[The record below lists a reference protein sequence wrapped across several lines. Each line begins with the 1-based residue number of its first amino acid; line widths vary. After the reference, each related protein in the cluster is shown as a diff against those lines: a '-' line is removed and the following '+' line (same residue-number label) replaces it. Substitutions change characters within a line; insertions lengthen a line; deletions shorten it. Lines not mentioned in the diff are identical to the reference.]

1 MPNLSDNCKG
11 CGPNDLRETRVSGR
25 TSVEVPEDYLA
36 EYLGPP
42 QSQLAEALAVAEQL
56 SERAAMP
63 AFEQQ
68 PEAGVSSRGSQFT
81 LAESGAADVA
91 PGPGYNAPILAS
103 SRVVEHRNCSYR
115 LAPARCPTGEAIVI
129 EECDWYVNGKFQGR
143 KWWAIT
149 TCMDLKRAQE
159 MVAIL
164 NAL

>member
-1 MPNLSDNCKG
+1 M
-11 CGPNDLRETRVSGR
+11 
-25 TSVEVPEDYLA
+25 A
-36 EYLGPP
+36 EHLGPP

-56 SERAAMP
+56 AERAAMP
-63 AFEQQ
+63 TRLPAFVQQ
-68 PEAGVSSRGSQFT
+68 PEAGASSRGRSQFT

-159 MVAIL
+159 MVALL